1 MITLVLAVLWFATQP
16 ARPIPARPAHSAVCP
31 GALYFIKHGEH
42 AAWTRRKRLLCH
54 IGGHDFYGDK

>member
-16 ARPIPARPAHSAVCP
+16 APRPHGHRVEICP

-42 AAWTRRKRLLCH
+42 ASWTRHKRLLCH